1 VCVRYVC
8 ALCVHAC
15 VCVCVCVDACAWNA
29 AVCVRER
36 THSSKRTPSGV
47 LMRVLGI
54 QHVSCVKRD
63 LWLMRVLGMQLP
75 YITHRERE
83 RDGGGKGHEAAIHQR
98 ERQREMEGATDMKL
112 SYITHTHTHTDG
124 GGKGHEAALHS
135 GAFALHLFRAPQKL
149 NARCCRA
156 VLALGFRLKDL
167 GFWVESV
174 GFRL

>member
-1 VCVRYVC
+1 MSHVSKETYGS
-8 ALCVHAC
+8 C
-15 VCVCVCVDACAWNA
+15 VCLECSCHTSHTE
-29 AVCVRER
+29 RER
-36 THSSKRTPSGV
+36 EMEGAKD
-47 LMRVLGI
+47 M
-54 QHVSCVKRD
+54 K
-63 LWLMRVLGMQLP
+63 LP
-75 YITHRERE
+75 YI
-83 RDGGGKGHEAAIHQR
+83 R